1 MRLTIIAF
9 GKLKT
14 PGMRTCADH
23 YLKGLHTWAT
33 VDEIEL
39 RPVPVPDK
47 SVQSRSAVREKEAD
61 ILLEHLA
68 KRPRAQVILLDELGG
83 ALTSEKWGH
92 LVRDAQAGSAGDLIF
107 CIGGSLGFSDRVK
120 QAAAQCISLGP
131 QTLPH
136 ELARVVLLE
145 QLFRAL
151 SIVNGHPYHNQG

>member
-14 PGMRTCADH
+14 PGMRPAADH
-23 YLKGLHTWAT
+23 YLKGLLTWAT

-39 RPVPVPDK
+39 RPIPVPDK
-47 SVQSRSAVREKEAD
+47 SLQSRTLIREKEAD
-61 ILLEHLA
+61 TLLEHLS
-68 KRPRAQVILLDELGG
+68 KRPRGHVILLDELGQ
-83 ALTSEKWGH
+83 ALTSHQWADLMRRADEQGSGE
-92 LVRDAQAGSAGDLIF
+92 LVFCVGS
-107 CIGGSLGFSDRVK
+107 SLGFSDRVK

-145 QLFRAL
+145 QLFRAM
-151 SIVNGHPYHNQG
+151 SIVKGHPYHNQG